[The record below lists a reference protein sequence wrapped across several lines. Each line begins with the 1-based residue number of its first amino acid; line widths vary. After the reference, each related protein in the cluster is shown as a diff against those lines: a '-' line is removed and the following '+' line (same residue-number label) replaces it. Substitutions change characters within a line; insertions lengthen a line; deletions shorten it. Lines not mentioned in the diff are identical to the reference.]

1 MAHNSAKERTRTTS
15 NESEDAVS
23 TLDVPGLFVF
33 NVSSQRRGGW
43 HTALL
48 QYSL

>member
-1 MAHNSAKERTRTTS
+1 MAYNSAKERTRTTS

-33 NVSSQRRGGW
+33 NVSSQQRWGW
-43 HTALL
+43 HIALL